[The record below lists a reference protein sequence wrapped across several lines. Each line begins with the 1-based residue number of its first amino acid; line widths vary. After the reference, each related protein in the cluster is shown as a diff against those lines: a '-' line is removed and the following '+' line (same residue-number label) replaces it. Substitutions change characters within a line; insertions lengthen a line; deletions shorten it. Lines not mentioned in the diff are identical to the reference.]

1 MNTRAPQARLLR
13 LVPPP
18 TSTIDADLVAFTI
31 MEFIDKNFPAIW
43 CVLPTAAR
51 VQIRNAIVSAVRT
64 QEVRQ

>member
-31 MEFIDKNFPAIW
+31 MEFIDKNFPAMFSGSTIK
-43 CVLPTAAR
+43 TR
-51 VQIRNAIVSAVRT
+51 VSLRNAIVQAVLAKDANR
-64 QEVRQ
+64 